1 MAGPRPL
8 ACGALR
14 MSAASETGDHRTYP
28 QEVRIKDDNHV
39 TLRLMT
45 AGDRD
50 SMVAFAQALPSH
62 DLLFLR
68 RDITRAEVI
77 DLWLDDI
84 QRERITTVVAEREG
98 QLVGYA
104 TVDRGDVSWSPHV
117 AELRVMVASSMR
129 RVGLGRLLTFEAF
142 RIALDLGVEKMVAQ
156 MTTDQDGAIAVFETL
171 GFRTEAL
178 LRDHVK
184 DREGRKLDL
193 LIMAHDVARFLAQI
207 EAYGMAEALE
217 E

>member
-1 MAGPRPL
+1 MSSASYL
-8 ACGALR
+8 ADA
-14 MSAASETGDHRTYP
+14 RTYP
-28 QEVRIKDDNHV
+28 REVRVQDELV
-39 TLRLMT
+39 RLRLMT
-45 AGDRD
+45 PADRD
-50 SMVAFAQALPSH
+50 TMLAFAQALPSH

-68 RDITRAEVI
+68 RDITRPEVVG
-77 DLWLDDI
+77 LWVDDI
-84 QRERITTVVAEREG
+84 RRERITTVLAERDG
-98 QLVGYA
+98 VVVGYA

-117 AELRVMVASSMR
+117 AELRVTVASSMR
-129 RVGLGRLLTFEAF
+129 RQGLGRVLTMEAF

-156 MTTDQDGAIAVFETL
+156 MTTDQEAAIAVFEAL

-193 LIMAHDVARFLAQI
+193 LIMAHDVARFLAQM
-207 EAYGMAEALE
+207 EAYGLAEALE

>member
-1 MAGPRPL
+1 MTATSDIAGP
-8 ACGALR
+8 
-14 MSAASETGDHRTYP
+14 RTYP
-28 QEVRIKDDNHV
+28 QEVRIKDDRV
-39 TLRLMT
+39 ILRLMT
-45 AGDRD
+45 PADRD
-50 SMVAFAQALPSH
+50 SMLAFAQALPSH

-68 RDITRAEVI
+68 RDITRPEMV

-84 QRERITTVVAEREG
+84 RSERITTVLAEREG
-98 QLVGYA
+98 ALVGYA

-129 RVGLGRLLTFEAF
+129 RRGLGRVLTLEAF

-156 MTTDQDGAIAVFETL
+156 MTADQEAASVVFETL

-193 LIMAHDVARFLAQI
+193 LIMAHDVARFLAQM
-207 EAYGMAEALE
+207 EAYGLAEALE

>member
-1 MAGPRPL
+1 
-8 ACGALR
+8 
-14 MSAASETGDHRTYP
+14 MSAASDLADARTYP
-28 QEVRIKDDNHV
+28 REVRVQDELV
-39 TLRLMT
+39 RLRLMT
-45 AGDRD
+45 PADRD
-50 SMVAFAQALPSH
+50 TMLAFAQALPSH

-68 RDITRAEVI
+68 RDITRPEVVG
-77 DLWLDDI
+77 LWVDDI
-84 QRERITTVVAEREG
+84 RRERITTVLAERDG
-98 QLVGYA
+98 VVVGYA

-117 AELRVMVASSMR
+117 AELRVTVASSMR
-129 RVGLGRLLTFEAF
+129 RQGLGRVLTMEAF

-156 MTTDQDGAIAVFETL
+156 MTTDQEAAIAVFEAL

-193 LIMAHDVARFLAQI
+193 LIMAHDVARFLAQM
-207 EAYGMAEALE
+207 EAYGLAEALE

>member
-1 MAGPRPL
+1 MTGPSDS
-8 ACGALR
+8 G
-14 MSAASETGDHRTYP
+14 EHRAYP
-28 QEVRIKDDNHV
+28 REVRIRDDRV

-45 AGDRD
+45 STDRNR
-50 SMVAFAQALPSH
+50 VLAFAQALPAH

-68 RDITRAEVI
+68 RDITRPEVI

-84 QRERITTVVAEREG
+84 ARARITTVLAECEG
-98 QLVGYA
+98 VLVGYA
-104 TVDRGDVSWSPHV
+104 TVDRGDLSWSPHV
-117 AELRVMVASSMR
+117 AELRVMVASSTR
-129 RVGLGRLLTFEAF
+129 RRGLGRVLTMEAF
-142 RIALDLGVEKMVAQ
+142 LLALDLGVEKMVAQ

-193 LIMAHDVARFLAQI
+193 LVMAHDVARFLAQM
-207 EAYGMAEALE
+207 EAYGIAEALE
-217 E
+217 G

>member
-1 MAGPRPL
+1 M
-8 ACGALR
+8 
-14 MSAASETGDHRTYP
+14 YP
-28 QEVRIKDDNHV
+28 QELGIKDATV
-39 TLRLMT
+39 TIRLMT
-45 AGDRD
+45 AADRD
-50 SMVAFAQALPSH
+50 LMLAFAQALPSH

-68 RDITRAEVI
+68 RDITRPDVV

-84 QRERITTVVAEREG
+84 RRERIISVLAEY
-98 QLVGYA
+98 QDSLVGYA

-129 RVGLGRLLTFEAF
+129 CRGLGRVLTMEAF
-142 RIALDLGVEKMVAQ
+142 RIAVDLGVEKMIAQ

-184 DREGRKLDL
+184 DREGHKLDL
-193 LIMAHDVARFLAQI
+193 LIMAHDVERFLAQM
-207 EAYGMAEALE
+207 EAYGLAEALE
-217 E
+217 G

>member
-1 MAGPRPL
+1 
-8 ACGALR
+8 
-14 MSAASETGDHRTYP
+14 
-28 QEVRIKDDNHV
+28 
-39 TLRLMT
+39 MT
-45 AGDRD
+45 PADRD
-50 SMVAFAQALPSH
+50 TMLAFAQALPSH

-68 RDITRAEVI
+68 RDITRPEVVG
-77 DLWLDDI
+77 LWVDDI
-84 QRERITTVVAEREG
+84 RRERITTVLAERDG
-98 QLVGYA
+98 VVVGYA

-117 AELRVMVASSMR
+117 AELRVTVASSMR
-129 RVGLGRLLTFEAF
+129 RQGLGRVLTMEAF

-156 MTTDQDGAIAVFETL
+156 MTTDQEAAIAVFEAL

-193 LIMAHDVARFLAQI
+193 LIMAHDVARFLAQM
-207 EAYGMAEALE
+207 EAYGLAEALE

>member
-1 MAGPRPL
+1 MT
-8 ACGALR
+8 
-14 MSAASETGDHRTYP
+14 AASDIPEPRTYP
-28 QEVRIKDDNHV
+28 QEVRIKDDRFI
-39 TLRLMT
+39 LRLMT
-45 AGDRD
+45 PADRD
-50 SMVAFAQALPSH
+50 SMLAFAQALPFH

-68 RDITRAEVI
+68 RDITRPEVV

-84 QRERITTVVAEREG
+84 RRERITTVLAEHEG
-98 QLVGYA
+98 ALVGYA

-129 RVGLGRLLTFEAF
+129 RRGLGRVLTLEAF

-156 MTTDQDGAIAVFETL
+156 MTADQEAASAVFETL

-193 LIMAHDVARFLAQI
+193 LIMAHDVARFLAQM
-207 EAYGMAEALE
+207 EAYGLAEALE